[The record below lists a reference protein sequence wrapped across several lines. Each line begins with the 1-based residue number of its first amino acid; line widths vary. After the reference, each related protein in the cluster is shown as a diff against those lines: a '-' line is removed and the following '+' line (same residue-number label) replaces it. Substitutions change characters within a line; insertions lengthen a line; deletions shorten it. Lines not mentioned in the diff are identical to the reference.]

1 MSIEGMIFLFVMIVA
16 LAGCLYLYFTECNK
30 IDTALKDAFEKQDE
44 KEMK

>member
-1 MSIEGMIFLFVMIVA
+1 MSLEGMMFLFGLIVA

-30 IDTALKDAFEKQDE
+30 IDAALKDAFAKQDE